1 MQDLGMQV
9 SINSN
14 ASRIDQ
20 NMARWLGRHTP
31 TRINITLYGASEETY
46 QKLCG
51 NGESFLKVKNAVRW
65 LKQYGVPIK
74 LNASITPQNV
84 QDLESMISYAKECQI
99 PIQAATYMFPPIRRN
114 AVMVG
119 QNERLSPEEAALA
132 RVKTDFLTGEGIGFG
147 GRLSGLA
154 DSKKARNGFGKIL
167 TKKKRCEDK
176 KMTDENV
183 MTMHCR
189 AGHCSFW
196 VDWQGNLVNCGMYAS
211 AKTSLKERSFAEAW
225 KELVA
230 QTEKVCCS
238 PACIHCANKKSVI
251 PALR

>member
-1 MQDLGMQV
+1 
-9 SINSN
+9 
-14 ASRIDQ
+14 
-20 NMARWLGRHTP
+20 
-31 TRINITLYGASEETY
+31 
-46 QKLCG
+46 
-51 NGESFLKVKNAVRW
+51 
-65 LKQYGVPIK
+65 
-74 LNASITPQNV
+74 
-84 QDLESMISYAKECQI
+84 MISYAKECQI

-114 AVMVG
+114 AAMVG

-132 RVKTDFLTGEGIGFG
+132 RVKTDFLTGDGDWFWRQAERFG
-147 GRLSGLA
+147 RFQKGEERFLENS
-154 DSKKARNGFGKIL
+154 DEE
-167 TKKKRCEDK
+167 KRCEDK

-230 QTEKVCCS
+230 QTEKVYCS
-238 PACIHCANKKSVI
+238 PACIHCANRKICHPCITMIAAECGEEKGCPEYLCRMHAAEAEVYQAVLEKWKSGCGDAEVF
-251 PALR
+251 PVLF